1 MIPCLAVPPHDRYID
16 ETDAPP
22 VLNLSAMLPD
32 LDTIVQNFEI
42 LDDPMDRY
50 EYVIELGKLMP
61 KMPEDAKVEDNR
73 VFGCESQVWIDV
85 SLATAAGQPALRL
98 NGDSDS
104 HIVKGFVAL
113 MVALYDGKTPDQAIE
128 ADGFDLLKRLD
139 FGSHITSK
147 RSNGVR
153 AMVDRIHKDA
163 ARLRTLN

>member
-1 MIPCLAVPPHDRYID
+1 
-16 ETDAPP
+16 
-22 VLNLSAMLPD
+22 MLPD
-32 LDTIVQNFEI
+32 LDTIIENFEI
-42 LDDPMDRY
+42 LDDPMDRF

-85 SLATAAGQPALRL
+85 SLGEAAGHSALKL

-113 MVALYDGKTPDQAIE
+113 MIALYDGKSPDEAIK
-128 ADGFDLLKRLD
+128 ADGFDLLRRLD

-163 ARLRTLN
+163 ARLKRLN